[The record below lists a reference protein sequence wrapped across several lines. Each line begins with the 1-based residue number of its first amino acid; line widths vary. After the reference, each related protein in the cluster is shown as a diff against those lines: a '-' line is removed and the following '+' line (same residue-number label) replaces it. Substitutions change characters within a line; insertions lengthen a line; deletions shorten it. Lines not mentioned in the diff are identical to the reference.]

1 MPRSLATLCS
11 LWLGG
16 DTGMRPTAVA
26 RTLEVP
32 RYRINT
38 AVGRFAAGGVV
49 DGARQASPWSSDEDG
64 IGEGYLVV
72 RPPSLRYASVRG
84 VSFAS
89 LQVMPLDELI
99 EAAPDT
105 TEVDRTLVRATGCG
119 AGVPPDLLTTL
130 LERANSA
137 EAWDEYAALGE
148 AAATYVL
155 TNHPE
160 ITAAVADSAL
170 ERAPRVTIPR
180 LLELAVGDERP
191 TNPFPDHPI
200 RRLEGLVARAS
211 PPCCPT
217 VGRPTT
223 AELPPKR
230 TGSNARASRTRAEN
244 PEGCDTPT

>member
-1 MPRSLATLCS
+1 MQDAALPRSLATLCS

-72 RPPSLRYASVRG
+72 RPPSLRYALVRG
-84 VSFAS
+84 VSFSS

-105 TEVDRTLVRATGCG
+105 TEVARTLVRATGYG
-119 AGVPPDLLTTL
+119 ASVPPDLLTTL

-137 EAWDEYAALGE
+137 EAWDEYAALGK

-160 ITAAVADSAL
+160 NTAAVADSAL
-170 ERAPRVTIPR
+170 ERAPRVSPYHGSWSWPSVTRGLPIPS
-180 LLELAVGDERP
+180 
-191 TNPFPDHPI
+191 PI
-200 RRLEGLVARAS
+200 TRSAS
-211 PPCCPT
+211 WRVWFKLRCP
-217 VGRPTT
+217 VV
-223 AELPPKR
+223 
-230 TGSNARASRTRAEN
+230 ASRCRGASSWWR
-244 PEGCDTPT
+244 

>member
-1 MPRSLATLCS
+1 
-11 LWLGG
+11 
-16 DTGMRPTAVA
+16 MRPTAVA

-38 AVGRFAAGGVV
+38 AVVRFAAVGVV

-89 LQVMPLDELI
+89 PQVMPLDELI

-105 TEVDRTLVRATGCG
+105 TEVARTLVRATGCG
-119 AGVPPDLLTTL
+119 ASVPPDLLTTL

-160 ITAAVADSAL
+160 ITAAAADSAL

-200 RRLEGLVARAS
+200 RRLEGLVQVALPSGSQSVPRRELLVEIVDSWLSGGGVSDIGVRALRIAMS
-211 PPCCPT
+211 PP
-217 VGRPTT
+217 
-223 AELPPKR
+223 
-230 TGSNARASRTRAEN
+230 RTRWHR
-244 PEGCDTPT
+244 